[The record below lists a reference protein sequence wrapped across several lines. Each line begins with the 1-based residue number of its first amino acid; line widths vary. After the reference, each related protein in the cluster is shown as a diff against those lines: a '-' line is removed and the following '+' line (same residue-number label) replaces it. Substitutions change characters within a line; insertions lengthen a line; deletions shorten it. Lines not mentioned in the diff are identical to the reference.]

1 MNDPDFHQ
9 AWLLHRRP
17 YKERSVIARFLVAG
31 HGVVAVVAQG
41 VRHSRSRL
49 APSLQPFHRLLLR
62 WRGRGELKTLT
73 DLELDQH
80 VFLTGERLYCGFYIN
95 ELLLRAILPG
105 QFVEGVA
112 PLYQA
117 TLNELQQNTPLEPLL
132 RSFELDL
139 LELSGYAPPLTWE
152 AIHGHALQDGAL
164 YRFVPGQGLI
174 LAGENQQAVPFCYS
188 TELLR
193 ALAERDFTNPEYYP
207 GFKRLLRQAMVT
219 LIGERPLQSRMLFVR
234 KNQAELVREE
244 SISRE

>member
-17 YKERSVIARFLVAG
+17 YKERSVIARFLVED
-31 HGVVAVVAQG
+31 HGIVAVVAQG
-41 VRHSRSRL
+41 VRQSRSRL
-49 APSLQPFHRLLLR
+49 APSLQPFHRLLVR

-73 DLELDQH
+73 DLELDRH

-105 QFVEGVA
+105 QLVEGVA

-117 TLNELQQNTPLEPLL
+117 TLSELQQNTPLEPLL

-139 LELSGYAPPLTWE
+139 LELCGYAPPLTWE
-152 AIHGHALQDGAL
+152 AVNGDDLQDGAS

-174 LAGENQQAVPFCYS
+174 LANQQAGPCCYS

-207 GFKRLLRQAMVT
+207 GFKRLLRQAMAT
-219 LIGERPLQSRMLFVR
+219 LIGERPLQSRMLFAR
-234 KNQAELVREE
+234 KNQAALVREE
-244 SISRE
+244 SISRK